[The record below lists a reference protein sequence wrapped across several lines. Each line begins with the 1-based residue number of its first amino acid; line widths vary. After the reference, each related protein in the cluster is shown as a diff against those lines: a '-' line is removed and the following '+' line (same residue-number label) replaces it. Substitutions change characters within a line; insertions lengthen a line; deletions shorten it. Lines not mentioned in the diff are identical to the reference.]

1 MGPIVAGARP
11 LLRDSALVAPSYVV
25 PGIVSLVLVGLLFT
39 ALGAAQYGAWSLMF
53 AIASGV
59 PLLTTSAAESLILRY
74 RHRGPQA
81 LDPRV
86 TPISL
91 LATASVAASAS
102 ALLLQDAAQATVAAT
117 SILSFG
123 IGAYFIRVAQLRA
136 DLRFGPASVLA
147 STRAIAGGV
156 LAIIGAVVGG
166 PPGAAAGM
174 AVGFLGAIALSM
186 WRTGRH
192 EGAATNDVTPTR
204 DQRVY
209 GLASMVIA
217 LALFVLAVGDRFILS
232 VFRPLED
239 VGVYAAVY
247 TVVDLIIRLM
257 PSVITVA
264 IRTPVFRA
272 WNAES
277 SRPLTAWVGSIFA
290 LVLWASSVL
299 SFAIVLTASLWL
311 RDPVSQALVAPIA
324 AGLTAAVV
332 ATGPA
337 FLYAA
342 SERQA
347 RLAALTVTS
356 AALSIGLN
364 IALVPSFGSQGS
376 AIATFISFAT
386 LVLMSV
392 AGLGRDFFPTRSELA
407 IWVLCAIAAGL
418 MMTMSGPALWIAG
431 GSLAFCLRPLLSA
444 ARRATAMPIELAH
457 RDGHTPGAAR

>member
-1 MGPIVAGARP
+1 MGPIFVGARP
-11 LLRDSALVAPSYVV
+11 VLRDSALVAPSYVV

-39 ALGAAQYGAWSLMF
+39 VLGAAQYGAWSLMF

-74 RHRGPQA
+74 RHRGPRA
-81 LDPRV
+81 LHPRV
-86 TPISL
+86 APFSL
-91 LATASVAASAS
+91 LATASIAAAASV
-102 ALLLQDAAQATVAAT
+102 LLLQDAAQATVAAT
-117 SILSFG
+117 SILSLG

-156 LAIIGAVVGG
+156 LAIIGAGVGG
-166 PPGAAAGM
+166 PAGAAAGM
-174 AVGFLGAIALSM
+174 AIGFLGAIALSM
-186 WRTGRH
+186 WRTGRN
-192 EGAATNDVTPTR
+192 EGSATNDVTPIG

-217 LALFVLAVGDRFILS
+217 MALFVLAVGDRFILS

-257 PSVITVA
+257 PSVVTVA

-299 SFAIVLTASLWL
+299 SLAIVLTASLWL
-311 RDPVSQALVAPIA
+311 REPASQALVAPIA

-342 SERQA
+342 SEKQA
-347 RLAALTVTS
+347 RLAALIVTS

-364 IALVPSFGSQGS
+364 IVLVPSFGSQGS

-386 LVLMSV
+386 LVLLSV
-392 AGLGRDFFPTRSELA
+392 VGLGRDFFPTRSELA

-431 GSLAFCLRPLLSA
+431 GSLALCLGPLLSTV
-444 ARRATAMPIELAH
+444 RRATTLPIELAH
-457 RDGHTPGAAR
+457 RDGSTPGAAP